1 MQSFRRTP
9 AVGTSNVLT
18 VCQVDREGGE
28 KERGGFGEKNNIR
41 TKRTVQNRQTD
52 GSKGGGKDLETSG
65 G

>member
-1 MQSFRRTP
+1 M
-9 AVGTSNVLT
+9 GTSNVLT